1 MDKIDSERLGGS
13 IGGEAQAGSET
24 VVEQAIKYL
33 KIAHEKV
40 LAANSAKTVVE
51 RAIKYLKIAHEKVL
65 AASSAKY
72 AAEAELTRYRDEVK
86 RDINIKL
93 LQLLKT
99 VMSQLAAAGQGEKA
113 AEQRANKAEAM
124 VRRLED
130 ELQTL
135 RTRTRPRLVRTAFR

>member
-1 MDKIDSERLGGS
+1 MDKIVSERLGDS

-33 KIAHEKV
+33 KIAHE
-40 LAANSAKTVVE
+40 N
-51 RAIKYLKIAHEKVL
+51 LKIAHEKVL

-93 LQLLKT
+93 LELMKA
-99 VMSQLAAAGQGEKA
+99 VMSQLAAVGQGEKA

-135 RTRTRPRLVRTAFR
+135 RTRTKSRLVRTA

>member
-1 MDKIDSERLGGS
+1 MDKIVSERLGDS

-33 KIAHEKV
+33 KIAHE
-40 LAANSAKTVVE
+40 N
-51 RAIKYLKIAHEKVL
+51 LKIAHEKVL

-93 LQLLKT
+93 LELMKA
-99 VMSQLAAAGQGEKA
+99 VMSQLAAARQEEKA
-113 AEQRANKAEAM
+113 AEQRANKTEVM

-135 RTRTRPRLVRTAFR
+135 RTRTRPRLVRTA

>member
-1 MDKIDSERLGGS
+1 MDKIVSERLGDS

-33 KIAHEKV
+33 KIAHE
-40 LAANSAKTVVE
+40 
-51 RAIKYLKIAHEKVL
+51 ILKIAHEKVL

-72 AAEAELTRYRDEVK
+72 ATEAELTRYRDEVK

-93 LQLLKT
+93 LELMKA
-99 VMSQLAAAGQGEKA
+99 VMSQLAAARQEEKA
-113 AEQRANKAEAM
+113 AEQRANKTEVM

-135 RTRTRPRLVRTAFR
+135 RTRTRPRLVRTA